1 MVLHTGP
8 FLPISVDLERTVLL
22 EADQSTHSSI
32 KKKLVSRLRRSVTVT
47 VIGYPSWYCTTVQ
60 AYNTNTT

>member
-22 EADQSTHSSI
+22 LEARVGGPVDPQFHQEDSKLIDTHRPTI
-32 KKKLVSRLRRSVTVT
+32 ACTKKTIVLYN
-47 VIGYPSWYCTTVQ
+47 GYE
-60 AYNTNTT
+60 

>member
-8 FLPISVDLERTVLL
+8 FLPLSVDLERTVLL

-47 VIGYPSWYCTTVQ
+47 V
-60 AYNTNTT
+60 TNWLSFLVLHHGPGLVY